1 MRSKNLSL
9 LLVGG
14 ALVLTVSLVSASV
27 TLAAERWI
35 MASSGEGTFGYATA
49 TGMAR
54 MVDKYAKDV
63 KLTVLPGY
71 STTATHTVY
80 DKGEA
85 HCAYINLLSMKDAW
99 NDVGAFAKNPLKDKI
114 YHSFYFF
121 SSAHT
126 VMTTKKRTDI
136 NKLHDLIGKKFYPFY
151 TGSGSHLLARLVFGD
166 EGLNIWDKITERQ
179 MGPKEITDAV
189 RTGVVDAVWLYIVSG
204 TRLTST
210 WQDLELRTDLRV
222 VDPSEE
228 EKAVIS
234 KIPGIVAPFKV
245 DAKVFSKPVGVDT
258 IWCMALLFGYNFG
271 PREKADVVYQI
282 IKAWDEHRA
291 ELLNMNKGFAE
302 FADKGVKL
310 TASAIDAL
318 PQVPV
323 HPGAA
328 KYLKE
333 KGLWK
338 DTWKVGEVRTQ

>member
-1 MRSKNLSL
+1 M
-9 LLVGG
+9 
-14 ALVLTVSLVSASV
+14 LVLTLSLVLASA
-27 TLAAERWI
+27 TLAEERWI
-35 MASSGEGTFGYATA
+35 MASSREGTFGYATA

-54 MVDKYAKDV
+54 MVDKYAKGV

-80 DKGEA
+80 GKGEA
-85 HCAYINLLSMKDAW
+85 NSAYISLLSLKDAW
-99 NDVGAFAKNPLKDKI
+99 NNTGAFAKKPLKTKV

-136 NKLHDLIGKKFYPFY
+136 NSLHDLIGKKFYPFY
-151 TGSGSHLLARLVFGD
+151 TGSGSHLLARLVFGP

-179 MGPKEITDAV
+179 MGPKEVTDAM

-204 TRLTST
+204 KRLTST

-222 VDPSEE
+222 VEPSEQ

-234 KIPGIVAPFKV
+234 RIPGIVAPFEV

-258 IWCMALLFGYNFG
+258 IWAVALMFGYNFG
-271 PREKADVVYQI
+271 PREEADMVYQI
-282 IKAWDEHRA
+282 IKAWDEHRD
-291 ELLNMNKGFAE
+291 ELLGMNKGFAE
-302 FADKGVKL
+302 FAEKGIKL

-318 PQVPV
+318 PQIPV

-328 KYLKE
+328 RYLKE

-338 DTWKVGEVRTQ
+338 DAWKVGAVHSR

>member
-1 MRSKNLSL
+1 MRKKRLLSV
-9 LLVGG
+9 LV
-14 ALVLTVSLVSASV
+14 ALMLVLPVSLVLTSTA
-27 TLAAERWI
+27 LAMEQWV

-54 MVDKYAKDV
+54 MVDKYAKGV

-85 HCAYINLLSMKDAW
+85 NCAYINLLSMKDAW
-99 NDVGAFAKNPLKDKI
+99 KGMGAFAKNPLKTRV
-114 YHSFYFF
+114 YHSLYFL

-126 VMTTKKRTDI
+126 VVTTKKRADI
-136 NKLHDLIGKKFYPFY
+136 NKLHDLIGKRFYPFY
-151 TGSGSHLLARLVFGD
+151 TGSGSHLLARLVFGK

-189 RTGVVDAVWLYIVSG
+189 RTGVVDAVWLYIISG

-245 DAKVFSKPVGVDT
+245 DAKVFSKPIGVDP
-258 IWCMALLFGYNFG
+258 IWCMALLFGNNFG
-271 PREKADVVYQI
+271 PREKAEEVYQI

-291 ELLNMNKGFAE
+291 ELLAMNKGFAE
-302 FADKGVKL
+302 FAERGVEL
-310 TASAIDAL
+310 TAAAIDAL
-318 PQVPV
+318 PEVPV

-328 KYLKE
+328 RYLKE

-338 DTWKVGEVRTQ
+338 ETWKVGAVLAR